1 MALFRLF
8 LIMLFYIVCKNFEQM
23 TRLFCE
29 AISIVWGKIRTLLL
43 LNIYSS
49 SVLQIFFFLAGQAKS
64 DVEAGVTGKIP
75 QNEVYFFKAFN
86 MDDKAMES
94 GLRFFLTVEEN
105 MQMSRTKVTC

>member
-1 MALFRLF
+1 MRENQDITALE
-8 LIMLFYIVCKNFEQM
+8 Y
-23 TRLFCE
+23 
-29 AISIVWGKIRTLLL
+29 LLQFSL
-43 LNIYSS
+43 TDF
-49 SVLQIFFFLAGQAKS
+49 FFFLAAQAKS

-94 GLRFFLTVEEN
+94 GLPFFLTVEEN